1 MLAGNS
7 LRVFGYGFI
16 KYMPTELKNFFESFN
31 RKTKNFR
38 KVFCRFSSVFYCKLF
53 IIVVKCIKKQVFP
66 QNRLRGILCLI

>member
-1 MLAGNS
+1 MLAVNS

-53 IIVVKCIKKQVFP
+53 IIVVKCIKK
-66 QNRLRGILCLI
+66 